1 MPLTLTLTEGVL
13 PAGSEAATFT
23 RLSDAMLRWTGAAG
37 NAFLT
42 PMVVGSVNVVPRG
55 LTFSGSAEAPVALIE
70 WKMPGIAFVSRE
82 VQVGY
87 IAEATEIVHE
97 MSGGRQP
104 REGIWVNVV
113 HAVDGSW
120 GVAGVGMTDEQ
131 IEEAARDGAPAPRA

>member
-1 MPLTLTLTEGVL
+1 
-13 PAGSEAATFT
+13 
-23 RLSDAMLRWTGAAG
+23 MLRWTGAAG
-37 NAFLT
+37 NTFLT

-55 LTFSGSAEAPVALIE
+55 LTFSGSVAAPLALIE

-82 VQVGY
+82 VQIGY

-113 HAVDGSW
+113 HAVDGGW
-120 GVAGVGMTDEQ
+120 GVAGVALTNRE
-131 IEEAARDGAPAPRA
+131 IEDAAVRGAAPPARA